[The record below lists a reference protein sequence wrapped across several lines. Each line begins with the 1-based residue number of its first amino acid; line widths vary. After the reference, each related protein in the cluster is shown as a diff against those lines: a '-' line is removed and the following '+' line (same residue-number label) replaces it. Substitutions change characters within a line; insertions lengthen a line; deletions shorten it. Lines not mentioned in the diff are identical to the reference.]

1 MTTIFLYWS
10 STFVSIGSF
19 WIRLRK
25 QLLHEIWFLSCYTI
39 YIKIIV
45 PKYIL
50 QSTNHKHGKI
60 GYYMKIKLYNFQDIF
75 CVIAQKIW
83 KTCTS
88 NVSIMSLRGLGDWYS
103 FITDVCDIVTVI
115 NFVSC
120 SFWCNFVEVY
130 IAKLILF

>member
-1 MTTIFLYWS
+1 MTTLF
-10 STFVSIGSF
+10 FSIGHRLLFQMGHF

-39 YIKIIV
+39 CIKIIV

-50 QSTNHKHGKI
+50 QSVNHKHEKI

-83 KTCTS
+83 KTCTL

-103 FITDVCDIVTVI
+103 FITDVCDIVAVI
-115 NFVSC
+115 NFV
-120 SFWCNFVEVY
+120 
-130 IAKLILF
+130 LR